1 MLLAA
6 ILKLAQTENKFVPD
20 TFSLNLILL

>member
-1 MLLAA
+1 LLAA